1 MPRSREAIVRP
12 DLGTLAY
19 EFSLSA
25 AQQGFIGQLVLPGFM
40 TRLQSAKYP
49 VIPAE
54 AILEVSDTQRA
65 PRSAYARGDWEF
77 DWEDYSCKENGWE
90 EPLDDTEAAMFRDY
104 FDAEVVAVQRAV
116 LMVLRSQERRVA
128 AKVMNTSTFENAA
141 AAKAWNSYADA
152 DPLADVEKAKE
163 YFRYSV
169 GLKPNALVMDE
180 DVLRHISMCEAVMER
195 VKYTSPNAIRGQL
208 TIEQLKAYFGVENIV
223 VAGAVFNSAKK
234 GKPKKIEAIWPKDKV
249 LLARLSSGEQDLKE
263 PSLGRTFIWEEDAPG
278 ILVTEQYREEQTRSD
293 VYRVRQNTDECI
305 QFAGAGYIL
314 TGVTA

>member
-1 MPRSREAIVRP
+1 MPRSSDAIVRP

-19 EFSLSA
+19 EFSLQA
-25 AQQGFIGQLVLPGFM
+25 AQQGFIGQIVLPGFS

-65 PRSAYARGDWEF
+65 PRSAYPRGDWEF

-90 EPLDDTEAAMFRDY
+90 EPLDDVEAAMFRDY
-104 FDAEVVAVQRAV
+104 FDAEVVAVNRAT

-128 AKVMNTSTFENAA
+128 DKVMNTTTFENGA

-152 DPLADVEKAKE
+152 DPLADIEKAKE
-163 YFRYSV
+163 HFRFNV
-169 GLKPNALVMDE
+169 GLKANALIMDE
-180 DVLRHISMCEAVMER
+180 EVLRHISMCEAVMER

-249 LLARLSSGEQDLKE
+249 LLARISSGGQDLKE

-278 ILVTEQYREEQTRSD
+278 MIVTEQYREEQTRSD

-305 QFAGAGYIL
+305 QFAGAGYIV

>member
-1 MPRSREAIVRP
+1 
-12 DLGTLAY
+12 
-19 EFSLSA
+19 
-25 AQQGFIGQLVLPGFM
+25 
-40 TRLQSAKYP
+40 
-49 VIPAE
+49 
-54 AILEVSDTQRA
+54 
-65 PRSAYARGDWEF
+65 
-77 DWEDYSCKENGWE
+77 
-90 EPLDDTEAAMFRDY
+90 
-104 FDAEVVAVQRAV
+104 
-116 LMVLRSQERRVA
+116 MVLRSQERRVA
-128 AKVMNTSTFENAA
+128 AKVKNTSTFENAA
-141 AAKAWNSYADA
+141 ATKAWNSYADA

-163 YFRYSV
+163 HFRYSV

-180 DVLRHISMCEAVMER
+180 GVLRHISMCEAVMER

-249 LLARLSSGEQDLKE
+249 LLARLSSGGQDLKE

-278 ILVTEQYREEQTRSD
+278 MLVTEQYREEQTRSD

>member
-1 MPRSREAIVRP
+1 MPRASEAMIRP

-25 AQQGFIGQLVLPGFM
+25 AQQGFVGQIVLPGFM
-40 TRLQSAKYP
+40 TRLQSAQYP

-54 AILEVSDTQRA
+54 AILEVGDTLRA

-77 DWEDYSCKENGWE
+77 EWADYTCKENGWE

-116 LMVLRSQERRVA
+116 LMVLRSQERRV
-128 AKVMNTSTFENAA
+128 
-141 AAKAWNSYADA
+141 DA
-152 DPLADVEKAKE
+152 DPLSDVEKAKE
-163 YFRYSV
+163 HFRYAV

-234 GKPKKIEAIWPKDKV
+234 GKPKQIEAIWPKDKV
-249 LLARLSSGEQDLKE
+249 LLARLSSGGQDLKE

-278 ILVTEQYREEQTRSD
+278 LLVTEQYREEQTRSD
-293 VYRVRQNTDECI
+293 VYRVRQNTDECV

-314 TGVTA
+314 TGITA